1 MLPATS
7 LVFKM
12 YANTAYVSA
21 PLDQM
26 GERGQN
32 AFRNLENQGF
42 IQVGFFDDYCSYLLD
57 TNENAI

>member
-1 MLPATS
+1 
-7 LVFKM
+7 
-12 YANTAYVSA
+12 
-21 PLDQM
+21 M